1 MEKKKI
7 LPVIITSIMLVLIII
22 LITGCACPLFS
33 LFERFSGLKISTGK
47 NIDTG
52 FVASDKLIYP
62 GSIALVQVT
71 GDVEKVLELIAEYGV
86 ALSEEEMNV
95 LRQLPDE
102 IKQQNISIT
111 AYSTADRADKVS
123 GYYESLKQMGWKI
136 SDFDSAG
143 SGLEAS
149 KLMVTEKDDKQQA
162 FMIAGTETNSFIVF
176 VDFDWSYLAERYE
189 LS

>member
-62 GSIALVQVT
+62 V
-71 GDVEKVLELIAEYGV
+71 
-86 ALSEEEMNV
+86 
-95 LRQLPDE
+95 
-102 IKQQNISIT
+102 
-111 AYSTADRADKVS
+111 
-123 GYYESLKQMGWKI
+123 
-136 SDFDSAG
+136 
-143 SGLEAS
+143 
-149 KLMVTEKDDKQQA
+149 
-162 FMIAGTETNSFIVF
+162 
-176 VDFDWSYLAERYE
+176 
-189 LS
+189 